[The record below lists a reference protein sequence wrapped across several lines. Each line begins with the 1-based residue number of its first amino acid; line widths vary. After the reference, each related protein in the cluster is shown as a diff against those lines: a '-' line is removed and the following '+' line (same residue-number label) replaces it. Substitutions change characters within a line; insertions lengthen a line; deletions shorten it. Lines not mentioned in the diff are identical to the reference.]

1 MSYRKRNISPLEP
14 DNRFL
19 VEAPHVTDRIA
30 DYKRGAHVNK
40 VFKTMNEKEVEEF
53 YKTSRE
59 GTHGNLHGYFVV
71 QRSTREVVITE
82 GYGDKRTKDLW
93 SKDSEY
99 MHLSSAISSA
109 LVLYRLICM
118 LKKPHVIAEGADGYK
133 VPWCIYLKHKK
144 TGAVVCFSEWK
155 GSFGFRTHFSTPEE
169 TPKEFLDD
177 IKFVI
182 DLILSNN
189 SPHPYDST
197 VAGSCA

>member
-1 MSYRKRNISPLEP
+1 MSYRKRNISPVEP
-14 DNRFL
+14 NKRFL
-19 VEAPHVTDRIA
+19 VETPVVTERIA

-40 VFKTMNEKEVEEF
+40 AFKTMDAKEVDDF
-53 YKTSRE
+53 YKNNRE
-59 GTHGNLHGYFVV
+59 GTHGNLNTYFIV
-71 QRSTREVVITE
+71 QKSTKEVVITE
-82 GYGDKRTKDLW
+82 GYEDKRAKDLW
-93 SKDSEY
+93 SGESDY
-99 MHLSSAISSA
+99 VHLSSAISSS
-109 LVLYRLICM
+109 LVLYRLVCM
-118 LKKPHVIAEGADGYK
+118 LKQPHVIADGADGYK

-155 GSFGFRTHFSTPEE
+155 GAFGFRTHFSTPEE

>member
-1 MSYRKRNISPLEP
+1 MSYRKRNISPVEP

-19 VEAPHVTDRIA
+19 VETPYVTERIA

-40 VFKTMNEKEVEEF
+40 AFKTMDVKEV
-53 YKTSRE
+53 KTSCV
-59 GTHGNLHGYFVV
+59 GIHGNLNTYFIV
-71 QRSTREVVITE
+71 QKSTKEVVITE
-82 GYGDKRTKDLW
+82 GYEDKRAKDLW
-93 SKDSEY
+93 SGESDY
-99 MHLSSAISSA
+99 IHLSSAISSS
-109 LVLYRLICM
+109 LVLYRLVCM
-118 LKKPHVIAEGADGYK
+118 LKQPHVIADGADGYK

-155 GSFGFRTHFSTPEE
+155 GAFGFRTSFYEPKD

-182 DLILSNN
+182 DLFLSNN